1 MQNAKPRSRA
11 APKNVRLYSVTQ
23 TAKILDCSDMHV
35 YRQIA
40 AGELLAVDIGSAGSG
55 RAKTRIRSDDLDD
68 YIERKT
74 RASADRDG
82 PEP

>member
-1 MQNAKPRSRA
+1 MQNANPRSRT
-11 APKNVRLYSVTQ
+11 APRNVRLYSVTQ
-23 TAKILDCSDMHV
+23 AAEILDCSTMHV

-55 RAKTRIRSDDLDD
+55 RAKTRIRSDDLAD

-74 RASADRDG
+74 RAAAG
-82 PEP
+82 